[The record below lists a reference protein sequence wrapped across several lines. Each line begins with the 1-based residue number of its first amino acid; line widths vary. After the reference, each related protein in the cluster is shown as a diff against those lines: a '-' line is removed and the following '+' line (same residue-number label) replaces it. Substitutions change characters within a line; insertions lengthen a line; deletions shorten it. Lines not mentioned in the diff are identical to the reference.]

1 MKKSLYSALAIGLF
15 LSITVVPTLALSQVV
30 DDAAQINYNKPM
42 ANWLSPA
49 AITVKLQQQGFV
61 IVDGKHTPIC
71 GWIVAYDRNTG
82 AEVHVMVNPNTGK
95 VVATM

>member
-1 MKKSLYSALAIGLF
+1 MVNKSLYSVLAIGL
-15 LSITVVPTLALSQVV
+15 LLVAVSPSLAIAQI
-30 DDAAQINYNKPM
+30 DDAAQINCNKPM

-49 AITVKLQQQGFV
+49 AITAKLQAQGFV
-61 IVDGKHTPIC
+61 IVDGKNTPLC